1 MKYILATLDM
11 IDKVSEELKLNIV
24 ENDKYRSLV
33 ADIYKLSQSEAIE
46 LSDGLKEDIIVYLKS
61 LNIQDEYPL
70 LCKVSGIEMGIA
82 FDFEHLTDNQL
93 LRYLAIVLRTVT
105 YLQKDNLLLL
115 KYSKTIWN
123 TGWHNLAKQCRGKV
137 IDLNTRQVVVYPFN
151 KFFNLN
157 EVDETDLDKIY
168 GLLSK
173 ADYISVTDKKD
184 GSAIIVTKYNGEII
198 INTNGEFV
206 NEQVKL
212 AKGLFEK
219 KYSYFYQNIPEGY
232 TFVFELIHPLNRI
245 VLDYGDEKTLYLL
258 AVRDLTDLHLL
269 KYSELVEMAEQYHL
283 DITESFEFS
292 DLDSFI
298 AKTEESENIKEGWV
312 FRVISGDTDMMFKL
326 KYQEYFRLS
335 RIKSIPSLKKIY
347 GLLQTD
353 KLDDVLSVAE
363 SDIKD
368 TVMADVQKLFDYL
381 ENFKGLIKE
390 DSDYLLA
397 KYKVE
402 KGFVSKETIMS
413 ILSDL
418 KGNPFTTYIMWV
430 IKENR
435 DVNDMFNILPKVPA
449 FEKMYKYYNSRY
461 NIEIDEWDSK

>member
-1 MKYILATLDM
+1 
-11 IDKVSEELKLNIV
+11 
-24 ENDKYRSLV
+24 
-33 ADIYKLSQSEAIE
+33 
-46 LSDGLKEDIIVYLKS
+46 
-61 LNIQDEYPL
+61 
-70 LCKVSGIEMGIA
+70 
-82 FDFEHLTDNQL
+82 
-93 LRYLAIVLRTVT
+93 
-105 YLQKDNLLLL
+105 
-115 KYSKTIWN
+115 
-123 TGWHNLAKQCRGKV
+123 
-137 IDLNTRQVVVYPFN
+137 
-151 KFFNLN
+151 
-157 EVDETDLDKIY
+157 
-168 GLLSK
+168 
-173 ADYISVTDKKD
+173 
-184 GSAIIVTKYNGEII
+184 
-198 INTNGEFV
+198 
-206 NEQVKL
+206 
-212 AKGLFEK
+212 
-219 KYSYFYQNIPEGY
+219 
-232 TFVFELIHPLNRI
+232 
-245 VLDYGDEKTLYLL
+245 
-258 AVRDLTDLHLL
+258 
-269 KYSELVEMAEQYHL
+269 
-283 DITESFEFS
+283 
-292 DLDSFI
+292 
-298 AKTEESENIKEGWV
+298 
-312 FRVISGDTDMMFKL
+312 MFKL

>member
-11 IDKVSEELKLNIV
+11 IDKVSEELKLDIV
-24 ENDKYRSLV
+24 EKDKYRFLV
-33 ADIYKLSQSEAIE
+33 AQIYSQNESVVLSE
-46 LSDGLKEDIIVYLKS
+46 DLKKDIIAYLKS
-61 LNIQDEYPL
+61 LDIQDEVQL
-70 LCKVSGIEMGIA
+70 LYKISGVENIE
-82 FDFEHLTDNQL
+82 FEDLTDYQL

-105 YLQKDNLLLL
+105 YLQKDNLLLM

-137 IDLNTRQVVVYPFN
+137 IDLNTKQAVVYPFN

-157 EVDETDLDKIY
+157 EVEDTDLDRIY
-168 GLLSK
+168 SLLSD

-184 GSAIIVTKYNGEII
+184 GSAIIVTKYNGEVI
-198 INTNGEFV
+198 INTNGEFD
-206 NEQVKL
+206 NEQVKW

-219 KYSYFYQNIPEGY
+219 KYNYFYHNIPEGY

-258 AVRDLTDLHLL
+258 AVRNLTDLKLL
-269 KYSELVEMAEQYHL
+269 RYSELVEVAEQYYL
-283 DITESFEFS
+283 DITESFEFTN
-292 DLDSFI
+292 LDDFI
-298 AKTEESENIKEGWV
+298 SKTEEAENIKEGWV

-347 GLLQTD
+347 TLLQAE

-368 TVMADVQKLFDYL
+368 AVMTDVQTLFDYI

-390 DSDYLLA
+390 DSDNLLV

-402 KGFVSKETIMS
+402 KGFVSKEVIMS
-413 ILSDL
+413 ILEDL

-435 DVNDMFNILPKVPA
+435 DINDMFNILPKVPA